1 MSYFTHNYYKVD
13 CECLTFIM
21 PILPKDS
28 LQTESN
34 SERNLPPS
42 KERKRNATRFQTNA
56 NERKNEQHY
65 QRKRQVCLS
74 HLHKCRIHWRC

>member
-42 KERKRNATRFQTNA
+42 KERKQNA
-56 NERKNEQHY
+56 NERKRT
-65 QRKRQVCLS
+65 QR
-74 HLHKCRIHWRC
+74 